1 MVQQMIDPKT
11 NDLGLSN
18 KEHGLPRSDKQ
29 QLSVKKTA
37 LRDLQN
43 DNILRPKPLGNSH
56 FLKDRGSTMAAVKV
70 SGIKRTTPECPTS
83 PSGLQSS
90 SNNNAN
96 GHLVY
101 VRRKSE
107 SEIGKSSTCE
117 IMENSADCPPLRQ
130 LNHGEQ
136 GTSRQQIQMKDSKI
150 SCFPAFAPIPMAP
163 PMIFS
168 SGGPTVPLS
177 LGKSGT
183 CLSLAESN
191 CPAVSSAVP
200 FLASPPAS
208 NEPWRERSL
217 RLQTFLRNCDHSSQE
232 EYIQMLRSLS
242 AAGRSKEAVE
252 LEKRAIHLLLEEG
265 RELHRMKTL
274 NVLGKSTQKS
284 IISPFTQAVQSEM

>member
-43 DNILRPKPLGNSH
+43 DNILRPKPPLGSSH
-56 FLKDRGSTMAAVKV
+56 FLKDRGQTMAAIKV

-83 PSGLQSS
+83 PSGHQSS

-107 SEIGKSSTCE
+107 SEVGKSSTCE
-117 IMENSADCPPLRQ
+117 IMENTADCPPPRQ

-136 GTSRQQIQMKDSKI
+136 VTSRRQIQTDDSKI

-163 PMIFS
+163 PMAFS
-168 SGGPTVPLS
+168 SGGPTVSLS
-177 LGKSGT
+177 LGKSGYGV
-183 CLSLAESN
+183 SLEEPN
-191 CPAVSSAVP
+191 YPAVSTAGP

-208 NEPWRERSL
+208 NQPWRERSF

-242 AAGRSKEAVE
+242 AAGRSKQAVE

-265 RELHRMKTL
+265 RELHRMKIL
-274 NVLGKSTQKS
+274 NVLGKCSQKS
-284 IISPFTQAVQSEM
+284 SI